1 MSTSPI
7 DALVERGEEKGCVN
21 LSELSEL
28 TQELSDDEA
37 QALADRLEARGID
50 VTDDCGRESEPGPS
64 YAIDDLSVMTGDTL
78 QLFLRDVRRHPLL
91 TAEEEVELAKRIE
104 RGDLEAKE
112 RMVTSNLRLVV
123 SLAKKYQGHELS
135 LLDLIQEGILGL
147 IRAAEKFD
155 WRKGYKFSTY
165 ATFWIRQAIQRG
177 LANQGRTIRLP
188 VHIGQRERK
197 ISRAERELGVELERT
212 PTDEEIAKRAD
223 ISLKELEET
232 REYSRTVTSLE
243 RPVGEEG
250 DTELGDLLPSDAP
263 EPVEEVEIG
272 LRQEAVHRALENL
285 SEQEQAVIRLRYGI
299 NGDSPTPLREAGKRL
314 GLSPERVRRV
324 GRSRLRGSACT
335 PPGWVIARHG
345 DFHSISAGARRREAA
360 RGARPGSVAADLDA
374 DPPGDA
380 ARAGRAHREGQA
392 REQRRRDVRRR
403 PRPGAVRSGRP
414 GRGRDPRAGN
424 GARALDR
431 RSGRG
436 RRAAAGSGPA
446 RPHRQEGAGRGGA
459 AEARAGARE
468 HAAGRGDREG
478 EGEVMSETQQ
488 TPEELRREIERPRRE
503 LGDTVDALS
512 HKADVKQQALQKKEE
527 VQERVKSNPT
537 PLVAAAGALVA
548 LLILRR
554 LLRRR

>member
-1 MSTSPI
+1 MSTATPL

-28 TQELSDDEA
+28 TQELSDEEA
-37 QALADRLEARGID
+37 QQLADRLEARGID
-50 VTDDCGRESEPGPS
+50 VTDDCGRGSEPGPT
-64 YAIDDLSVMTGDTL
+64 YAVDDLAVMTGDTL
-78 QLFLRDVRRHPLL
+78 QLFLRDIRRHPLL
-91 TAEEEVELAKRIE
+91 TAEDEIELAKRIE

-112 RMVTSNLRLVV
+112 RMVNSNLRLVV

-197 ISRAERELGVELERT
+197 IAKAERELAVELERT

-243 RPVGEEG
+243 RPVGEDG

-263 EPVEEVEIG
+263 EPVEEVEIA

-285 SEQEQAVIRLRYGI
+285 SEQEQEVIRLRYGI

-314 GLSPERVRRV
+314 GLSPERVRRIEHKALE
-324 GRSRLRGSACT
+324 RLACT
-335 PPGWVIARHG
+335 REVA
-345 DFHSISAGARRREAA
+345 ALAEAA
-360 RGARPGSVAADLDA
+360 
-374 DPPGDA
+374 
-380 ARAGRAHREGQA
+380 
-392 REQRRRDVRRR
+392 
-403 PRPGAVRSGRP
+403 
-414 GRGRDPRAGN
+414 
-424 GARALDR
+424 
-431 RSGRG
+431 
-436 RRAAAGSGPA
+436 
-446 RPHRQEGAGRGGA
+446 
-459 AEARAGARE
+459 
-468 HAAGRGDREG
+468 
-478 EGEVMSETQQ
+478 
-488 TPEELRREIERPRRE
+488 
-503 LGDTVDALS
+503 
-512 HKADVKQQALQKKEE
+512 
-527 VQERVKSNPT
+527 
-537 PLVAAAGALVA
+537 
-548 LLILRR
+548 
-554 LLRRR
+554 